1 MTSDRI
7 TKYIDDLT
15 RALRGDGAFDAT
27 VVDEVR
33 DHLSDAIEDGIRRGL
48 PADAAE
54 REAIARCGPPDVVA
68 AHVAAGVPRV
78 RRRALLALCAATV
91 LASTYLS
98 LSMFI
103 LRPPRA
109 NYSVWTIEAA
119 LFAVQGA
126 LTIAALV
133 RGGSPSTWS
142 RALLIAGSVVLVV
155 VGVSAL
161 SAAATSH
168 FEGYGVLLGAMLTM
182 QGVLTIE
189 HFVRRRIHR
198 AVESMK

>member
-7 TKYIDDLT
+7 IRYLDDLT
-15 RALRGDGAFDAT
+15 RALRADGAFDAA

-91 LASTYLS
+91 LASAYLS
-98 LSMFI
+98 LSLVI
-103 LRPPRA
+103 LRPPLA
-109 NYSVWTIEAA
+109 NYGLWAIEAT

-133 RGGSPSTWS
+133 RGGSLAAWS
-142 RALLIAGSVVLVV
+142 RALLTAGGIVLVV
-155 VGVSAL
+155 IGVSAL
-161 SAAATSH
+161 SAAATRH
-168 FEGYGVLLGAMLTM
+168 VEGYSVLLGAMLTV

-189 HFVRRRIHR
+189 HFVRRRVDR
-198 AVESMK
+198 AVEGMK